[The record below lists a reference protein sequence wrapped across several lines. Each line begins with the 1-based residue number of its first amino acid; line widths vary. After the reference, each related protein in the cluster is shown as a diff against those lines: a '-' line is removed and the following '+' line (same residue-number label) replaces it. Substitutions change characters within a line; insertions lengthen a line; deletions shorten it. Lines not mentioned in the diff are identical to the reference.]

1 MLIGF
6 FLRRIV
12 TVTLCAGSFWLGV
25 KADRLFTATPAAA
38 PAAAACEVP
47 SDGN

>member
-12 TVTLCAGSFWLGV
+12 TVTLCAGSFWLGM
-25 KADRLFTATPAAA
+25 KTDRLIAAQPAA
-38 PAAAACEVP
+38 PVAAACEVP
-47 SDGN
+47 ADGQ